1 MVCVAQTSRKHGS
14 TFIPLS
20 STASTPF
27 TQASSDARD
36 FAIALPTTPVSV
48 TLPSLTSTGVVKA
61 SLFRARPARLDS
73 VGQAERGKM
82 SHEAKCLAMAV
93 RPVVACAS
101 NICWARQSAF
111 SHSN

>member
-1 MVCVAQTSRKHGS
+1 LLEHSGE
-14 TFIPLS
+14 IPG
-20 STASTPF
+20 A
-27 TQASSDARD
+27 
-36 FAIALPTTPVSV
+36 
-48 TLPSLTSTGVVKA
+48 GVVKA
-61 SLFRARPARLDS
+61 SMFRARPARLDS

-82 SHEAKCLAMAV
+82 SHKAKCHAMAV